1 MPAAR
6 ETSLIVSVARLYHDQ
21 GLSQSQI
28 ATQLNLSRS
37 NVSRILTQARE
48 RGIVEIT
55 IHDPDG
61 PPVRESS
68 LEVRLQ
74 AAFGLRDVHV
84 VAAARTAAPEATA
97 REAAAVITE
106 KLAGVS
112 SIGVSWGQAVQ
123 SVIDHL
129 EQQRLRPAPQVLPLV
144 GGLSALDQ
152 LETGESV
159 LRALASKLGAQP
171 QTLYA
176 PAVLESAETVRSL
189 RTESSIGSVLQA
201 AAAVELALVGI
212 GSVGVHSSLHIVERM
227 KLSDQERQR
236 FAAQHPVGD
245 ICARLV
251 DPDGRPLGPPAQD
264 RVLAVTFEELQA
276 IPEVVGVAF
285 GVEKAPGVS
294 GVLRS
299 GALDTVVLDEHL
311 AREILARI

>member
-6 ETSLIVSVARLYHDQ
+6 DVSLIVSVARLYYDQ

-28 ATQLNLSRS
+28 AAELNLSRS
-37 NVSRILTQARE
+37 NVSRILSQAKE
-48 RGIVEIT
+48 RGIVEVI
-55 IHDPDG
+55 IHDPAG
-61 PPVRESS
+61 PPVRVAS
-68 LEVRLQ
+68 LEQQLQ
-74 AAFGLRDVHV
+74 AAYGLGDVHV
-84 VAAARTAAPEATA
+84 VAATRSSAPEMTA
-97 REAAAVITE
+97 RQGALVFTQR
-106 KLAGVS
+106 LAGVRRV
-112 SIGVSWGQAVQ
+112 GVSWGQAVQ

-129 EQQRLRPAPQVLPLV
+129 EQQRLRPVPELFPLV

-152 LETGESV
+152 LASGESV
-159 LRALASKLGAQP
+159 LRVLSAKLEARAH
-171 QTLYA
+171 TLYA

-189 RTESSIGSVLQA
+189 RTESTIASVLEA

-227 KLSDQERQR
+227 KLTDAEKRT
-236 FAAQHPVGD
+236 FAKQHPVGD

-251 DPDGRPLGPPAQD
+251 DADGRPVGAPAED
-264 RVLAVTFEELQA
+264 RVLAVTFAELRA
-276 IPEVVGVAF
+276 IPEVVGVVF

-311 AREILARI
+311 ARELLSTV